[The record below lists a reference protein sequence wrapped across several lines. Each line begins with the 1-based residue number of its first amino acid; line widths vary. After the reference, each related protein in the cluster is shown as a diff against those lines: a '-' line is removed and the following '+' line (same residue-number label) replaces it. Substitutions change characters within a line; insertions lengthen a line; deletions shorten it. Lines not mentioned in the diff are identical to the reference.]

1 MSDILPAQDTW
12 VNSFWLGFDYV
23 GLPEVNV
30 INKFKYEIFRQND
43 RQMRDI
49 DGRRMRETSS
59 FLGLINKVDYTRDLG
74 RLTLQPKFKSEY
86 LRRIPFLEQ
95 EAKRKEWTGAF
106 MLIARY
112 PILQKTVLQAGLEHL
127 WLRDLVRDEEDMVA
141 NGVTVETGDLN
152 SINIAVQLSNASDYM
167 GYKLTTQV
175 GLRYGRNS
183 AEMVK
188 EVEDGFVKGREV
200 SNSTT
205 SFITVYAGIQ

>member
-1 MSDILPAQDTW
+1 M
-12 VNSFWLGFDYV
+12 
-23 GLPEVNV
+23 
-30 INKFKYEIFRQND
+30 INKFKYEVFRQND

-49 DGRRMRETSS
+49 DGRVMRETSS

-74 RLTLQPKFKSEY
+74 QLTLQPKFKSEY
-86 LRRIPFLEQ
+86 LRRIPFLAQ

-106 MLIARY
+106 MMIARY
-112 PILQKTVLQAGLEHL
+112 PILQKTILQAGFEHL

>member
-1 MSDILPAQDTW
+1 
-12 VNSFWLGFDYV
+12 
-23 GLPEVNV
+23 
-30 INKFKYEIFRQND
+30 
-43 RQMRDI
+43 
-49 DGRRMRETSS
+49 
-59 FLGLINKVDYTRDLG
+59 
-74 RLTLQPKFKSEY
+74 
-86 LRRIPFLEQ
+86 
-95 EAKRKEWTGAF
+95 
-106 MLIARY
+106 
-112 PILQKTVLQAGLEHL
+112 
-127 WLRDLVRDEEDMVA
+127 MVA